1 MKTMKLTIPAMAAL
15 LMAAL
20 AACSGED
27 DQLVAFEGSPLE
39 KEYTLSVETAKGI
52 SAVVG
57 DLQSQ
62 TRALT
67 QSGSTLTA
75 SWATTDRVYVQ
86 NDGTWATGSLQP
98 QAAGATATLKGS
110 LTGVTIAVDD
120 VLTLQFPKSGTLD
133 YSGQKGTLEDMA
145 ANYDYATATAT
156 VRAVSGG
163 NVAADAATFTN
174 QQAIVRFTLLDAA
187 DGTTPVNATSLT
199 VSDGT
204 NTYSVNPDAATN
216 DLYVAIPGF
225 SGRTVTLKATTA
237 SGKYKFV
244 KPAVSF
250 TNGQYYEVTVK
261 MEEPTWADVPGTLP
275 GMFSVSASKKV
286 WFSQGNLQAVFA
298 SAGSS
303 CTWKFADN
311 QWDCVGNAAA
321 NTKINGSGSVSQ
333 AGTVDLFGWNGAAS
347 SYDNYGINNSNTE
360 GDYGNTSGESLKH
373 DWGTLAITN
382 GGAAANSGWRTLS
395 GKYTGEWYY
404 LFNTRSASTVC
415 GTANARFAKA
425 YLFGTTHGV
434 ILFPDH
440 YTHPDGVAA
449 PTGINDTS
457 NTSWNANQYTVDDWA
472 KMEAAG
478 AVFLPTAGYR
488 NKTTIY
494 SEYAYYWSSTADGN
508 IKASYMSVYSENIFA
523 CNTSRSRYYGLA
535 VRLVRDA
542 N

>member
-1 MKTMKLTIPAMAAL
+1 MKLTIPAMAAL
-15 LMAAL
+15 LVAAL
-20 AACSGED
+20 AACSGDD
-27 DQLVAFEGSPLE
+27 DQLVAFEVSPLE

-52 SAVVG
+52 GAVVG
-57 DLQSQ
+57 DLQST
-62 TRALT
+62 TRALI
-67 QSGSTLTA
+67 QSGSTLNA

-86 NDGTWATGSLQP
+86 NGGTWATGSLQP
-98 QAAGATATLKGS
+98 QTAGATATLKGS

-120 VLTLQFPKSGTLD
+120 VLTLQFPKSGTPD
-133 YSGQKGTLEDMA
+133 YSGQKGTLEDIA

-156 VRAVSGG
+156 VRAVSANGM
-163 NVAADAATFTN
+163 VAADAATFTN

-204 NTYSVNPDAATN
+204 NTYTVNPAAATN

-225 SGRTVTLKATTA
+225 SGQTVTLKATAA

-286 WFSQGNLQAVFA
+286 WFSKGNLQAVFA

-311 QWDCVGNAAA
+311 QWGCVGNAAA

-333 AGTVDLFGWNGAAS
+333 AGTVDLFGWNGASS
-347 SYDNYGINNSNTE
+347 SYDNYGINNSNTA

-425 YLFGTTHGV
+425 YLFGTKHGV

-457 NTSWNANQYTVDDWA
+457 NTSWNDNQYSAADWA

-478 AVFLPTAGYR
+478 AVFLPAAGYR
-488 NKTTIY
+488 NKTTFS
-494 SEYAYYWSSTADGN
+494 SEYSYYWSSTADGN
-508 IKASYMSVYSENIFA
+508 DKACYMSVYSDNIFA
-523 CNTSRSRYYGLA
+523 SNTSRNRYYGLA

>member
-1 MKTMKLTIPAMAAL
+1 MKLTIPAMAAL
-15 LMAAL
+15 LVAAL
-20 AACSGED
+20 TACSGD
-27 DQLVAFEGSPLE
+27 DDLMVAFEGSPLE

-52 SAVVG
+52 GAVVG
-57 DLQSQ
+57 DLQST

-86 NDGTWATGSLQP
+86 NGGTWATGSLQP
-98 QAAGATATLKGS
+98 QTAGATATLKGS
-110 LTGVTIAVDD
+110 LTGVAIAVDD
-120 VLTLQFPKSGTLD
+120 VLTLQFPKSGTPD
-133 YSGQKGTLEDMA
+133 YSGQKGTLEDIA

-156 VRAVSGG
+156 VRAVSANGM
-163 NVAADAATFTN
+163 VAADATTFTN

-187 DGTTPVNATSLT
+187 DGTTPVNATNLT

-204 NTYSVNPDAATN
+204 NTYTVNPAAATN

-225 SGRTVTLKATTA
+225 SGQTVTLKATAA

-286 WFSQGNLQAVFA
+286 WFSKGNLQAVFA

-333 AGTVDLFGWNGAAS
+333 AGTVDLFGWNGASS
-347 SYDNYGINNSNTE
+347 SYDNYGINNSNTA

-395 GKYTGEWYY
+395 GGSGEWYY

-425 YLFGTTHGV
+425 YLFGTKHGV

-449 PTGINDTS
+449 LTGINDTS
-457 NTSWNANQYTVDDWA
+457 NTSWNDNQYSADDWA

-478 AVFLPTAGYR
+478 AVFLPAAGYR
-488 NKTTIY
+488 DKTTIY
-494 SEYAYYWSSTADGN
+494 SEYSYYWSSTADGN
-508 IKASYMSVYSENIFA
+508 EKASYMSVYNDNIFA
-523 CNTSRSRYYGLA
+523 GNTSRNRYWGLA